1 MPVSLGHRAPIET
14 AAATLSLRRFRRF
27 GAWLLQVIRTRNRG
41 IILNTVLREDRSI
54 VDRLAFWG
62 IPISIGV
69 MGLKMLAWWVTGSVA
84 LLSDGLE
91 SFVNVTAA
99 FIAYFVIRYAE
110 RPADHDHQFGHHKA
124 EYISAVVEGVLI
136 VVAALLIIQEAWG
149 ALSAPAAMEAP
160 ALGLAINV
168 AAGVVNAIWATI
180 LIRVGTRYRSPAL
193 TADGHH
199 IMSDVVTSAGVFVGL
214 ILAIVTGYAILDP
227 LLAILVAINILWQG
241 YKVIGHSLA
250 GLMDKALEPEEE
262 AAVREAITAHSVGA
276 LDVHDLKS
284 RRAGAAAFIDFH
296 LVVPASMSV
305 GEAHAICDRL
315 EDAIKGAIPG
325 ATLAIHVEPEGE
337 HAHGQ
342 TVEIEGTAK

>member
-1 MPVSLGHRAPIET
+1 MNTALTKDRA
-14 AAATLSLRRFRRF
+14 
-27 GAWLLQVIRTRNRG
+27 
-41 IILNTVLREDRSI
+41 I
-54 VDRLAFWG
+54 VERLAFWG

-84 LLSDGLE
+84 LLSDGME

-99 FIAYFVIRYAE
+99 FIAYFVIRYAQ

-124 EYISAVVEGVLI
+124 EYISAVIEGVLI
-136 VVAALLIIQEAWG
+136 VVAAILIIQEAWG
-149 ALSAPAAMEAP
+149 ALFAPSVMEAP

-180 LIRVGTRYRSPAL
+180 LIRVGTMHRSPAL

-214 ILAIVTGYAILDP
+214 ILAVVTGYAILDP

-241 YKVIGHSLA
+241 YKVISHSLG
-250 GLMDKALEPEEE
+250 GLMDKALESEEE
-262 AAVREAITAHSVGA
+262 AAVREAITTHSEGA
-276 LDVHDLKS
+276 LNVHDLKS
-284 RRAGAAAFIDFH
+284 RRAGAVAFIDFH

-305 GEAHAICDRL
+305 GQAHDICDRL
-315 EDAIKGAIPG
+315 EDAIKEVIPG

-337 HAHGQ
+337 RVHGQ
-342 TVEIEGTAK
+342 KVEIEAHISAEGIAK